1 MLFTRDTCK
10 NERLKVKGRAK
21 RHREANVN
29 EQKSR
34 SGMLTSKRN
43 LKIKEPR
50 RIKSQR
56 TVINVKF
63 IKMIQ

>member
-21 RHREANVN
+21 RRREANVN

-43 LKIKEPR
+43 LKIKELR

>member
-43 LKIKEPR
+43 LKIKELR
-50 RIKSQR
+50 RI
-56 TVINVKF
+56 VNEL
-63 IKMIQ
+63 

>member
-21 RHREANVN
+21 IHREANVN

-43 LKIKEPR
+43 LKIKELR